1 MSIIKVD
8 PFRGMDSMLR
18 RMNDM
23 FDDVQRG
30 GVRFEIGDFTPR
42 VDIAETDKSVMFH
55 IELPGLAKDDVKV
68 AINDG
73 NVLTIRGEKK
83 REEKTDDKNYV
94 RVERSFGSFT
104 RSFTL
109 PENLETTSVQATF
122 EHGVLTVS
130 IPKKEPAAPKEQVVT
145 IQ

>member
-1 MSIIKVD
+1 
-8 PFRGMDSMLR
+8 
-18 RMNDM
+18 
-23 FDDVQRG
+23 
-30 GVRFEIGDFTPR
+30 
-42 VDIAETDKSVMFH
+42 MFH
-55 IELPGLAKDDVKV
+55 IELPGLAKDHVTV

-109 PENLETTSVQATF
+109 PENLETTAVQATF
-122 EHGVLTVS
+122 EHGVLTVT
-130 IPKKEPAAPKEQVVT
+130 IPKKEPAAPKEQVIS